1 VLIGAYI
8 CTERDLLGKSYGV
21 ETTSWIQSL
30 GSLVTSGFD
39 TDFVLLNQRVKK
51 LFMDDKKYWVGF
63 NLIKGIGAVRMQAL
77 INTFD
82 DLESAWKAAPVDL
95 AGAGL
100 SLKLIERIIQ
110 AREQVDLEK
119 VWARIKSQGI
129 KILTWK
135 DEAYP
140 QRLKEIEQPPPVLY
154 IRGEYLPDDL
164 YAVAIVG
171 TRRVTP
177 YGRQITEELSSYL
190 ASNGITVIS
199 GLARGVDAIA
209 HQTALKAG
217 GRTIGVL
224 GSGVDKIYPPEHRQL
239 AERMME
245 SGAILS
251 DYAPGTPPDA
261 SNFPPRNRI
270 ISGLSLA
277 VVVIEAGETSGA
289 LITAEFAAEQGRE
302 IFAVPGSILAPQSK
316 GTNKLIQK
324 GALPLLSVN
333 DLMQA
338 LNLTRMGEQKAVR
351 KIIPA
356 DETEARLMN
365 VLGTEPLHVDEIRNQ
380 TELPIEKV
388 SAALALM
395 ELKGMVRQVGG
406 MNYVA
411 VHEEESDY
419 LV

>member
-1 VLIGAYI
+1 
-8 CTERDLLGKSYGV
+8 
-21 ETTSWIQSL
+21 
-30 GSLVTSGFD
+30 
-39 TDFVLLNQRVKK
+39 
-51 LFMDDKKYWVGF
+51 
-63 NLIKGIGAVRMQAL
+63 
-77 INTFD
+77 
-82 DLESAWKAAPVDL
+82 
-95 AGAGL
+95 
-100 SLKLIERIIQ
+100 
-110 AREQVDLEK
+110 
-119 VWARIKSQGI
+119 
-129 KILTWK
+129 
-135 DEAYP
+135 
-140 QRLKEIEQPPPVLY
+140 VLY
-154 IRGEYLPDDL
+154 VHGDYLPDDL

-171 TRRVTP
+171 TRRVTA

-190 ASNGITVIS
+190 AANSITVIS

-239 AERMME
+239 AEQIMTGH
-245 SGAILS
+245 GAIIS

-338 LNLTRMGEQKAVR
+338 LNLTRMGAQKTAR
-351 KIIPA
+351 KVIPA
-356 DETEARLMN
+356 DATEARLIG

-388 SAALALM
+388 SATLALM

-411 VHEEESDY
+411 VREEESDY
-419 LV
+419 WV

>member
-1 VLIGAYI
+1 
-8 CTERDLLGKSYGV
+8 
-21 ETTSWIQSL
+21 
-30 GSLVTSGFD
+30 
-39 TDFVLLNQRVKK
+39 
-51 LFMDDKKYWVGF
+51 MDDKKYWVGF

-77 INTFD
+77 INHFH
-82 DLESAWKAAPVDL
+82 DLESAWKAAPINL
-95 AGAGL
+95 AEAGL
-100 SLKLIERIIQ
+100 SGKLIERIVQ
-110 AREQVDLEK
+110 ARQQVDLEM
-119 VWARIKSQGI
+119 VWARIESQGI
-129 KILTWK
+129 KILTWE
-135 DEAYP
+135 DTAYP

-154 IRGEYLPDDL
+154 VRGEYLPDDL

-190 ASNGITVIS
+190 ASNGITVVS

-209 HQTALKAG
+209 HQTALRAG

-224 GSGVDKIYPPEHRQL
+224 GSGIDKIYPPEHRQL
-239 AERMME
+239 AQQMMGQ
-245 SGAILS
+245 GAIVS

-277 VVVIEAGETSGA
+277 VVVVEAGETSGA

-324 GALPLLSVN
+324 GALPLLSIN

-338 LNLTRMGEQKAVR
+338 LNLTRMGEHKAAR
-351 KIIPA
+351 KMIPA
-356 DETEARLMN
+356 DETERR
-365 VLGTEPLHVDEIRNQ
+365 VLGILSAEPLHVDEIRNQ

-388 SAALALM
+388 SATLALM

-411 VHEEESDY
+411 VREEESDY

>member
-1 VLIGAYI
+1 MSDKRY
-8 CTERDLLGKSYGV
+8 
-21 ETTSWIQSL
+21 WI
-30 GSLVTSGFD
+30 
-39 TDFVLLNQRVKK
+39 
-51 LFMDDKKYWVGF
+51 GF

-77 INTFD
+77 IQHFG
-82 DLESAWKAAPVDL
+82 DLELAWKAAPIDL
-95 AGAGL
+95 ARAGL
-100 SLKLIERIIQ
+100 GLKVIERIVQ
-110 AREQVDLEK
+110 ARQNVDLEK
-119 VWARIKSQGI
+119 LWVKIEAQGI
-129 KILTWK
+129 KILTWE
-135 DEAYP
+135 DETYP

-154 IRGEYLPDDL
+154 IRGDYLPDDL
-164 YAVAIVG
+164 FAVAIVG

-177 YGRQITEELSSYL
+177 YGRQITEELAAFL
-190 ASNGITVIS
+190 PANGITVIS

-209 HQTALKAG
+209 HQTTLKAG

-224 GSGVDKIYPPEHRQL
+224 GSGVDKIYPPEHRGL
-239 AERMME
+239 AEKMLE
-245 SGAILS
+245 SGAIIS
-251 DYAPGTPPDA
+251 DYAPGTPPEA

-302 IFAVPGSILAPQSK
+302 VFAVPGSILAPQSK
-316 GTNKLIQK
+316 GTNKLIQN
-324 GALPLLSVN
+324 GALPLLSVH

-338 LNLTRMGEQKAVR
+338 LDLSHVGEKKEAR

-356 DETEARLMN
+356 DATEARLMN
-365 VLGTEPLHVDEIRNQ
+365 VLGEEPLHVDEIRNQ

-388 SAALALM
+388 SATLALM

-411 VHEEESDY
+411 VREVQSDY
-419 LV
+419 FA